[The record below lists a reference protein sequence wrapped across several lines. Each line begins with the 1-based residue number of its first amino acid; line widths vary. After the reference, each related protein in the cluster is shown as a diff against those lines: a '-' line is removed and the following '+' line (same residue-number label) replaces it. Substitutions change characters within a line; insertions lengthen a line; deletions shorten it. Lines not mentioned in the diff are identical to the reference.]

1 MKAIFI
7 SYNQVFNER
16 VEYIL
21 DYLEIRGYTQWV
33 DVKGAG
39 TVDGSPHL
47 GTHAWPETNNAILT
61 FVEDGIVEKVL
72 ESVKRLDEVNKEI
85 GIRAFTWDVGQVY

>member
-21 DYLEIRGYTQWV
+21 DYLKIRGYTQWT
-33 DVKGAG
+33 DVKGVG
-39 TVDGSPHL
+39 SDDGSPHF

-61 FVEDGIVEKVL
+61 FVDDSLVEDVL
-72 ESVKRLDEVNKEI
+72 DSVKKLDEVNKEI
-85 GIRAFTWDVGQVY
+85 GIRAFTWDIGRVY